1 MVVSIMVKK
10 NTIFKLTVIAIIL
23 LLFLAPIIILY
34 RLSGNEKK
42 SYIQD
47 TYYEYKEAA
56 YGEPIRVTRADI
68 EYYVTT
74 DGAISSSEYITIDIK
89 DIESDNILVQ
99 PGDEIYKDKE
109 ITTGQKII
117 KSPCN
122 GIAESVDTGNRIRVL
137 SFDKLQ
143 LVTYIPIDKL
153 NYIKESKSLSLN
165 ENEKLTV
172 REISNIAQDNKV
184 KVVFDIDSKS
194 YMYGEEL
201 PDIKIY
207 TDKVYSEV
215 LVVNKNCVYKK
226 GDSYYV
232 RVLDEDG
239 YYINEQ
245 EVKVSLETEEYMAI
259 SGVEEG
265 TICDSGY
272 KAFIR
277 QEDGNGG

>member
-1 MVVSIMVKK
+1 MAKK
-10 NTIFKLTVIAIIL
+10 NTIFKLTVITVIL

-34 RLSGNEKK
+34 KLSGSEKK

-74 DGAISSSEYITIDIK
+74 DGVISSSEYITIDIK
-89 DIESDNILVQ
+89 DIERDNILVQ

-117 KSPCN
+117 KAPCN
-122 GIAESVDTGNRIRVL
+122 GIVESVDTGNRIRVL

-143 LVTYIPIDKL
+143 LVTNIPIDKL
-153 NYIKESKSLSLN
+153 NYIKESKSLSFN

-172 REISNIAQDNKV
+172 REISNIAQGNKV

-226 GDSYYV
+226 GNSYYV
-232 RVLDEDG
+232 RVLDENG

>member
-1 MVVSIMVKK
+1 MAKK
-10 NTIFKLTVIAIIL
+10 NTIFKLTVITVIL
-23 LLFLAPIIILY
+23 LLFLTPIIILY
-34 RLSGNEKK
+34 KLSGSEKK

-74 DGAISSSEYITIDIK
+74 DGVISSSEYITIDIK
-89 DIESDNILVQ
+89 DIERDNILVQ

-117 KSPCN
+117 KAPCN
-122 GIAESVDTGNRIRVL
+122 GIVESVDTGNRIRVL

-143 LVTYIPIDKL
+143 LVTNIPIDKL
-153 NYIKESKSLSLN
+153 NYIKESKSLSFN

-172 REISNIAQDNKV
+172 REISNIAQGNKV

-226 GDSYYV
+226 GNSYYV
-232 RVLDEDG
+232 RVLDENG

>member
-1 MVVSIMVKK
+1 MAKK
-10 NTIFKLTVIAIIL
+10 NTIFKLTVITVIL

-34 RLSGNEKK
+34 KLSGSEKK

-74 DGAISSSEYITIDIK
+74 DGVISSSEYITIDIK

-99 PGDEIYKDKE
+99 PGNEIYKDKE

-117 KSPCN
+117 KAPSN
-122 GIAESVDTGNRIRVL
+122 GIVESVDTGNRIRVL

-143 LVTYIPIDKL
+143 LVTNIPIDKL
-153 NYIKESKSLSLN
+153 NYIKESKSLSFN

-172 REISNIAQDNKV
+172 REISNIAQGNKV

-226 GDSYYV
+226 GNSYYV
-232 RVLDEDG
+232 RVLDENG

>member
-1 MVVSIMVKK
+1 MAKK
-10 NTIFKLTVIAIIL
+10 NTIFKLTVITVIL

-34 RLSGNEKK
+34 KLSGSEKK

-74 DGAISSSEYITIDIK
+74 DGVISSSEYITIDIK

-99 PGDEIYKDKE
+99 PGNEIYKDKE

-117 KSPCN
+117 KAPCN
-122 GIAESVDTGNRIRVL
+122 GIVESVDTGNRIRVL

-143 LVTYIPIDKL
+143 LVTNIPIDKL
-153 NYIKESKSLSLN
+153 NYIKESKSLSFN
-165 ENEKLTV
+165 ENEKLKV
-172 REISNIAQDNKV
+172 REISNIAQGNKV

-226 GDSYYV
+226 GNSYYV
-232 RVLDEDG
+232 RVLDENG

>member
-1 MVVSIMVKK
+1 MAKK
-10 NTIFKLTVIAIIL
+10 NTIFKLTVITVIL

-34 RLSGNEKK
+34 KLSGSEKK

-74 DGAISSSEYITIDIK
+74 DGVISSSEYIRIDIK

-117 KSPCN
+117 KAPCN
-122 GIAESVDTGNRIRVL
+122 GIVESVDTGNRIRVL

-143 LVTYIPIDKL
+143 LVTNIPIDKL
-153 NYIKESKSLSLN
+153 NYIKESKSLSFN
-165 ENEKLTV
+165 ENEKLTL
-172 REISNIAQDNKV
+172 REISNIAQGNKV

-226 GDSYYV
+226 GNSYYV
-232 RVLDEDG
+232 RVLDENG

>member
-1 MVVSIMVKK
+1 MAKK
-10 NTIFKLTVIAIIL
+10 NTIFKLTVITVIL

-34 RLSGNEKK
+34 KLSGSEKK

-74 DGAISSSEYITIDIK
+74 DGVISSSEYITIDIK

-99 PGDEIYKDKE
+99 PGNEIYKDKE

-117 KSPCN
+117 KAPCN
-122 GIAESVDTGNRIRVL
+122 GIVESVDTGNRIRVL

-143 LVTYIPIDKL
+143 LVTNIPIDKL
-153 NYIKESKSLSLN
+153 NYIKESKSLSFN

-172 REISNIAQDNKV
+172 REISNIAQGNKV

-201 PDIKIY
+201 PDFKIY

-226 GDSYYV
+226 GNSYYV
-232 RVLDEDG
+232 RVLDENG

>member
-1 MVVSIMVKK
+1 MAKK
-10 NTIFKLTVIAIIL
+10 NTIFKLTVITVIL

-34 RLSGNEKK
+34 KLSGSEKK

-74 DGAISSSEYITIDIK
+74 DGVISSSEYITIDIK

-99 PGDEIYKDKE
+99 PGNEIYKDKE

-117 KSPCN
+117 KAPCN
-122 GIAESVDTGNRIRVL
+122 GIVESVDTGNRIRVL

-143 LVTYIPIDKL
+143 LVAYIPIDKL
-153 NYIKESKSLSLN
+153 NYIKESKSLSFN

-226 GDSYYV
+226 SNSYYV
-232 RVLDEDG
+232 RVLDENG

>member
-1 MVVSIMVKK
+1 MAKK
-10 NTIFKLTVIAIIL
+10 NTIFKLTVITVIL

-34 RLSGNEKK
+34 KLSGSEKK

-74 DGAISSSEYITIDIK
+74 DGVISSSEYITIDIK

-99 PGDEIYKDKE
+99 PGNEIYKDKE

-117 KSPCN
+117 KAPCN
-122 GIAESVDTGNRIRVL
+122 GIVESVDTGNRIRVL

-143 LVTYIPIDKL
+143 LVTNIPIDKL
-153 NYIKESKSLSLN
+153 NYIKESKSLSFN

-172 REISNIAQDNKV
+172 REISNIAKGNKV

-226 GDSYYV
+226 GNSYYV
-232 RVLDEDG
+232 RVLDENG

>member
-1 MVVSIMVKK
+1 MAKK
-10 NTIFKLTVIAIIL
+10 NTIFKLTVITVIL

-34 RLSGNEKK
+34 KLSGSEKK

-74 DGAISSSEYITIDIK
+74 DGVISSSEYITIDIK

-99 PGDEIYKDKE
+99 PGNEIYKDKE

-117 KSPCN
+117 KAPCN
-122 GIAESVDTGNRIRVL
+122 GIVESVDTGNRIRVL

-143 LVTYIPIDKL
+143 LVTNIPIDKL
-153 NYIKESKSLSLN
+153 NYIKESKSLSFN
-165 ENEKLTV
+165 ENEKLMV
-172 REISNIAQDNKV
+172 REISNIAQGNKV

-226 GDSYYV
+226 GNSYYV
-232 RVLDEDG
+232 RVLDENG

-272 KAFIR
+272 KAFIW

>member
-1 MVVSIMVKK
+1 MAKN
-10 NTIFKLTVIAIIL
+10 NTIFKLTVITVIL

-34 RLSGNEKK
+34 KLSGSEKK

-74 DGAISSSEYITIDIK
+74 DGVISSSEYITIDIK

-99 PGDEIYKDKE
+99 PGNEIYKDKE

-117 KSPCN
+117 KAPCN
-122 GIAESVDTGNRIRVL
+122 GIVESVDTGNRIRVL

-143 LVTYIPIDKL
+143 LVAYIPIDKL
-153 NYIKESKSLSLN
+153 NYIKESKSLSFN

-226 GDSYYV
+226 GNSYYV
-232 RVLDEDG
+232 RVLDENG

>member
-1 MVVSIMVKK
+1 MAKK
-10 NTIFKLTVIAIIL
+10 NTIFKLTVITVIL

-34 RLSGNEKK
+34 KLSGSEKK

-74 DGAISSSEYITIDIK
+74 DGVISSSEYITIDIK

-99 PGDEIYKDKE
+99 PGNEIYKDKE

-117 KSPCN
+117 KAPCN
-122 GIAESVDTGNRIRVL
+122 GIVESVDTGNRIRVL

-143 LVTYIPIDKL
+143 LVTNIPIDKL
-153 NYIKESKSLSLN
+153 NYIKESKSLSFN

-172 REISNIAQDNKV
+172 REISNIAQGNKV

-226 GDSYYV
+226 GNSYYV
-232 RVLDEDG
+232 RVLDENG

-245 EVKVSLETEEYMAI
+245 EVKVSLETGEYMAI

>member
-1 MVVSIMVKK
+1 MAKK
-10 NTIFKLTVIAIIL
+10 NTIFKLTVITVIL

-34 RLSGNEKK
+34 KLSGSEKK

-74 DGAISSSEYITIDIK
+74 DGVISSSEYITIDIK

-99 PGDEIYKDKE
+99 PGNEIYKDKE

-117 KSPCN
+117 KAPCN
-122 GIAESVDTGNRIRVL
+122 GIVESVDTGNRIRVL

-143 LVTYIPIDKL
+143 LVTNIPIDKL
-153 NYIKESKSLSLN
+153 NYIKESKSLSFN

-226 GDSYYV
+226 GNSYYV
-232 RVLDEDG
+232 RVLDENG

-265 TICDSGY
+265 IICDSGY

>member
-1 MVVSIMVKK
+1 MAKK
-10 NTIFKLTVIAIIL
+10 NTIFKLTVITVIL

-34 RLSGNEKK
+34 KLSGSEKK

-74 DGAISSSEYITIDIK
+74 DGVISSSEYITIDIK

-99 PGDEIYKDKE
+99 PGNEIYKDKE

-117 KSPCN
+117 KAPCN
-122 GIAESVDTGNRIRVL
+122 GIVESVDTGNRIRVL

-153 NYIKESKSLSLN
+153 NYIKESKSLSFN
-165 ENEKLTV
+165 ENEKLTL

-226 GDSYYV
+226 GNSYYV
-232 RVLDEDG
+232 RVLDENG

>member
-1 MVVSIMVKK
+1 MAKK
-10 NTIFKLTVIAIIL
+10 NTIFKLTVITVIL

-34 RLSGNEKK
+34 KLSGSEKK

-74 DGAISSSEYITIDIK
+74 DGVISSSEYITIDIK

-99 PGDEIYKDKE
+99 PGNEIYKDKE

-117 KSPCN
+117 KAPCN
-122 GIAESVDTGNRIRVL
+122 GIVESVDTGNRIRVL

-143 LVTYIPIDKL
+143 LVTNIPIDKL
-153 NYIKESKSLSLN
+153 NYIKESKSLSFN

-184 KVVFDIDSKS
+184 KVVFDIDSKT

-226 GDSYYV
+226 GNSYYV
-232 RVLDEDG
+232 RVLDENG
-239 YYINEQ
+239 YYIKEQ

>member
-1 MVVSIMVKK
+1 MAKK
-10 NTIFKLTVIAIIL
+10 NTIFKLTVITVIL

-34 RLSGNEKK
+34 KLSGSEKK

-74 DGAISSSEYITIDIK
+74 DGVISSSEYITIDIK

-99 PGDEIYKDKE
+99 PGNEIYKDKE

-117 KSPCN
+117 KAPCN
-122 GIAESVDTGNRIRVL
+122 GIVESVDTGNRIRVL

-143 LVTYIPIDKL
+143 LVTNIPIDKL
-153 NYIKESKSLSLN
+153 NYIKESKSLSFN

-172 REISNIAQDNKV
+172 REISNIAQGNKV

-226 GDSYYV
+226 GNSYYV
-232 RVLDEDG
+232 RVLDENG

-245 EVKVSLETEEYMAI
+245 EVKVSLEIEEYMAI

>member
-1 MVVSIMVKK
+1 MAKK
-10 NTIFKLTVIAIIL
+10 NTIFKLTVITVIL

-34 RLSGNEKK
+34 KLSGSEKK

-74 DGAISSSEYITIDIK
+74 DGVISSSEYITIDIK
-89 DIESDNILVQ
+89 DIERDNILVQ

-117 KSPCN
+117 KAPCN
-122 GIAESVDTGNRIRVL
+122 GIVESVDTGNRIRVL

-143 LVTYIPIDKL
+143 LVTNIPIDKL
-153 NYIKESKSLSLN
+153 NYIKESKSLSFN

-172 REISNIAQDNKV
+172 REISNIAQGNKV

-207 TDKVYSEV
+207 TCLLYTSPSPRDCS
-215 LVVNKNCVYKK
+215 
-226 GDSYYV
+226 
-232 RVLDEDG
+232 
-239 YYINEQ
+239 
-245 EVKVSLETEEYMAI
+245 
-259 SGVEEG
+259 
-265 TICDSGY
+265 
-272 KAFIR
+272 
-277 QEDGNGG
+277 

>member
-1 MVVSIMVKK
+1 MAKK
-10 NTIFKLTVIAIIL
+10 NTIFKLTVITVIL

-34 RLSGNEKK
+34 KLSGSEKK

-74 DGAISSSEYITIDIK
+74 DGVISSSEYITIDIK

-99 PGDEIYKDKE
+99 PGNEIYKDKE

-117 KSPCN
+117 KAPCN
-122 GIAESVDTGNRIRVL
+122 GIVESVDTGNRIRVL

-143 LVTYIPIDKL
+143 LVTNIPIDKL
-153 NYIKESKSLSLN
+153 KYIKESKSLSFN

-172 REISNIAQDNKV
+172 REISNIAQGNKV

-226 GDSYYV
+226 GNSYYV
-232 RVLDEDG
+232 RVLDENG

>member
-1 MVVSIMVKK
+1 MAKK
-10 NTIFKLTVIAIIL
+10 NTIFKLTVITVIL

-34 RLSGNEKK
+34 KLSGSEKK

-68 EYYVTT
+68 KYYVTT
-74 DGAISSSEYITIDIK
+74 DGVISSSEYITIDIK

-99 PGDEIYKDKE
+99 PGNEIYKDKE

-117 KSPCN
+117 KAPCN
-122 GIAESVDTGNRIRVL
+122 GIVESVDTGNRIRVL

-143 LVTYIPIDKL
+143 LVTNIPIDKL
-153 NYIKESKSLSLN
+153 NYIKESKSLSFN
-165 ENEKLTV
+165 ENEKLMV
-172 REISNIAQDNKV
+172 REISNIAQGNKV

-226 GDSYYV
+226 GNSYYV
-232 RVLDEDG
+232 RVLDENG

>member
-1 MVVSIMVKK
+1 MAKK
-10 NTIFKLTVIAIIL
+10 NTIFKLTVITVIL

-34 RLSGNEKK
+34 KLSGSEKK

-74 DGAISSSEYITIDIK
+74 DGVISSSEYITIDIK

-99 PGDEIYKDKE
+99 PGNEIYKDKE

-117 KSPCN
+117 KAPCN
-122 GIAESVDTGNRIRVL
+122 GIVESVDTGNRIRVL

-143 LVTYIPIDKL
+143 LVTNIPIDKL
-153 NYIKESKSLSLN
+153 NYIKESKSLSFN
-165 ENEKLTV
+165 ENKKLTV
-172 REISNIAQDNKV
+172 REISNIAQGNKV

-226 GDSYYV
+226 GNSYYV
-232 RVLDEDG
+232 RVLDENG

>member
-1 MVVSIMVKK
+1 MAKK
-10 NTIFKLTVIAIIL
+10 NTIFKLTVITVIL

-34 RLSGNEKK
+34 KLSGSEKK

-74 DGAISSSEYITIDIK
+74 DGVISSSEYITIDIK

-99 PGDEIYKDKE
+99 PGNEIYKDKE

-117 KSPCN
+117 KAPCN
-122 GIAESVDTGNRIRVL
+122 GIVESVDTGNRIRVV

-143 LVTYIPIDKL
+143 LVTNIPIDKL
-153 NYIKESKSLSLN
+153 NYIKESKSLSFN

-172 REISNIAQDNKV
+172 REISNIAQGNKV

-226 GDSYYV
+226 GNSYYV
-232 RVLDEDG
+232 RVLDENG
-239 YYINEQ
+239 YYIKEQ

>member
-1 MVVSIMVKK
+1 MAKK
-10 NTIFKLTVIAIIL
+10 NTIFKLTVITVIL
-23 LLFLAPIIILY
+23 LLFFAPIIILY
-34 RLSGNEKK
+34 KLSGSEKK

-74 DGAISSSEYITIDIK
+74 DGVISSSEYITIDIK

-99 PGDEIYKDKE
+99 PGNEIYKDKE

-117 KSPCN
+117 KAPCN
-122 GIAESVDTGNRIRVL
+122 GIVESVDTGNRIRVL

-143 LVTYIPIDKL
+143 LVTNIPIDKL
-153 NYIKESKSLSLN
+153 NYIKESKSLSFN

-226 GDSYYV
+226 GNSYYV
-232 RVLDEDG
+232 RVLDENG

>member
-1 MVVSIMVKK
+1 MAKK
-10 NTIFKLTVIAIIL
+10 NTIFKLTVITVIL

-34 RLSGNEKK
+34 KLSGSEKK

-74 DGAISSSEYITIDIK
+74 DGVISSSEYITIDIK

-99 PGDEIYKDKE
+99 PGNEIYKDKE

-117 KSPCN
+117 KAPCN
-122 GIAESVDTGNRIRVL
+122 GIVESVDTGNRIRVL

-143 LVTYIPIDKL
+143 LVAYIPIDKL
-153 NYIKESKSLSLN
+153 NYIKESKSLSFN

-226 GDSYYV
+226 GNSYYV
-232 RVLDEDG
+232 RVLDENG

>member
-1 MVVSIMVKK
+1 MAKK
-10 NTIFKLTVIAIIL
+10 NTIFKLTVITVIL

-34 RLSGNEKK
+34 KLSGSEKK

-56 YGEPIRVTRADI
+56 YGEPIWVTRADI

-74 DGAISSSEYITIDIK
+74 DGVISSSEYITIDIK

-99 PGDEIYKDKE
+99 PGNEIYKDKE

-117 KSPCN
+117 KAPCN
-122 GIAESVDTGNRIRVL
+122 GIVESVDTGNRIRVL

-143 LVTYIPIDKL
+143 LVTNIPIDKL
-153 NYIKESKSLSLN
+153 NYIKESKSLSFN

-172 REISNIAQDNKV
+172 REISNIAQGNKV

-226 GDSYYV
+226 GNSYYV
-232 RVLDEDG
+232 RVLDENG
-239 YYINEQ
+239 YYIKEQ

-265 TICDSGY
+265 TICDAGY

>member
-1 MVVSIMVKK
+1 MAKK
-10 NTIFKLTVIAIIL
+10 NTIFKLTVITVIL

-34 RLSGNEKK
+34 KLSGSEKK

-74 DGAISSSEYITIDIK
+74 DGVISSSEYITIDIK

-99 PGDEIYKDKE
+99 PGNEIYKDKE

-117 KSPCN
+117 KAPCN
-122 GIAESVDTGNRIRVL
+122 GIVESVDTGNRIRVL

-143 LVTYIPIDKL
+143 LVTNIPIDKL
-153 NYIKESKSLSLN
+153 NYIKESKSLSFN

-172 REISNIAQDNKV
+172 REISNIVQGNKV

-226 GDSYYV
+226 GNSYYV
-232 RVLDEDG
+232 RVLDENG
-239 YYINEQ
+239 YYVNEQ

>member
-1 MVVSIMVKK
+1 MAKK
-10 NTIFKLTVIAIIL
+10 NTIIKLTVITVIL

-34 RLSGNEKK
+34 KLSGSEKK

-74 DGAISSSEYITIDIK
+74 DGVISSSEYITIDIK

-99 PGDEIYKDKE
+99 PGNEIYKDKE

-117 KSPCN
+117 KAPCN
-122 GIAESVDTGNRIRVL
+122 GIVESVDTGNRIRVL

-143 LVTYIPIDKL
+143 LVTNIPIDKL
-153 NYIKESKSLSLN
+153 NYIKESKSLSFN

-172 REISNIAQDNKV
+172 REISNIAQGNKV

-226 GDSYYV
+226 GNSYYV
-232 RVLDEDG
+232 RVLDENG

>member
-1 MVVSIMVKK
+1 MAKK
-10 NTIFKLTVIAIIL
+10 NTIFKLTVITVIL

-34 RLSGNEKK
+34 KLSGSEKK

-74 DGAISSSEYITIDIK
+74 DGVISSSEYITIDIK

-99 PGDEIYKDKE
+99 PGNEIYKDKE

-117 KSPCN
+117 KAPCK
-122 GIAESVDTGNRIRVL
+122 GIVESVDTGNRIRVL

-143 LVTYIPIDKL
+143 LVTNIPIDKL
-153 NYIKESKSLSLN
+153 NYIKESKSLSFN

-226 GDSYYV
+226 GNSYYV
-232 RVLDEDG
+232 RVLDENG

>member
-1 MVVSIMVKK
+1 MAKK
-10 NTIFKLTVIAIIL
+10 NTIFKLTVITVIL

-34 RLSGNEKK
+34 KLSGSEKK

-74 DGAISSSEYITIDIK
+74 DGVISSSEYITIDIK

-99 PGDEIYKDKE
+99 PGNEIYKDKE

-117 KSPCN
+117 KAPCN
-122 GIAESVDTGNRIRVL
+122 GIVESVDTGNRIRVL

-143 LVTYIPIDKL
+143 LVTNIPIDKL
-153 NYIKESKSLSLN
+153 NYIKESKSLSFN
-165 ENEKLTV
+165 KNEKLTV

-226 GDSYYV
+226 GNSYYV
-232 RVLDEDG
+232 RVLDENG

>member
-1 MVVSIMVKK
+1 MAKK
-10 NTIFKLTVIAIIL
+10 NTIFKLTVITVIL

-34 RLSGNEKK
+34 KLSGSEKK

-74 DGAISSSEYITIDIK
+74 DGVISSSEYITIDIK

-99 PGDEIYKDKE
+99 PGNEIYKDKE

-117 KSPCN
+117 KAPCN
-122 GIAESVDTGNRIRVL
+122 GIVESVDTGNRIRVL

-143 LVTYIPIDKL
+143 LVTNIPIDKL
-153 NYIKESKSLSLN
+153 NYIKESKSLSFN

-226 GDSYYV
+226 GNSYYV
-232 RVLDEDG
+232 RVLDENG

-245 EVKVSLETEEYMAI
+245 EVKVSLETEEYMVI

>member
-1 MVVSIMVKK
+1 MAKK
-10 NTIFKLTVIAIIL
+10 NTIFKLTVITVIL

-34 RLSGNEKK
+34 KLSGSEKK

-74 DGAISSSEYITIDIK
+74 DGVISSSEYITIDIK

-99 PGDEIYKDKE
+99 PGNEIYKDKE

-117 KSPCN
+117 KAPCN
-122 GIAESVDTGNRIRVL
+122 GIVESVDTGNRIRVL

-143 LVTYIPIDKL
+143 MVTNIPIDKL
-153 NYIKESKSLSLN
+153 NYIKESKSLSFN

-172 REISNIAQDNKV
+172 REISNIAQGNKV

-226 GDSYYV
+226 GNYYYV
-232 RVLDEDG
+232 RVLDENG
-239 YYINEQ
+239 YYIKEQ

>member
-1 MVVSIMVKK
+1 MAKK
-10 NTIFKLTVIAIIL
+10 NTIFKLTVITVIL

-34 RLSGNEKK
+34 KLSGSEKK

-47 TYYEYKEAA
+47 TYYEYKEAT

-74 DGAISSSEYITIDIK
+74 DGVISSSEYITIDIK

-99 PGDEIYKDKE
+99 PGNEIYKDKE

-117 KSPCN
+117 KAPCN
-122 GIAESVDTGNRIRVL
+122 GIVESVDTGNRIRVL

-143 LVTYIPIDKL
+143 LVTNIPIDKL
-153 NYIKESKSLSLN
+153 NYIKESKSLSFN

-226 GDSYYV
+226 GNSYYV
-232 RVLDEDG
+232 RVLDENG

-265 TICDSGY
+265 TICDAGY

>member
-1 MVVSIMVKK
+1 MAKK
-10 NTIFKLTVIAIIL
+10 NTIFKLTVITVIL

-34 RLSGNEKK
+34 KLSGSEKK

-74 DGAISSSEYITIDIK
+74 DGVISSSEYITIDIK

-99 PGDEIYKDKE
+99 PGNEIYKDKE

-117 KSPCN
+117 KALCN
-122 GIAESVDTGNRIRVL
+122 GIVESVDTGNRIRVL

-143 LVTYIPIDKL
+143 LVTNIPIDKL
-153 NYIKESKSLSLN
+153 NYIKESKSLSFN

-172 REISNIAQDNKV
+172 REISNIAQGNKV

-226 GDSYYV
+226 GNSYYV
-232 RVLDEDG
+232 RVLDENG

>member
-1 MVVSIMVKK
+1 MAKK
-10 NTIFKLTVIAIIL
+10 NTIFKLTVITVIL

-34 RLSGNEKK
+34 KLSGSEKK

-74 DGAISSSEYITIDIK
+74 DGVISSSEYITIDIK

-99 PGDEIYKDKE
+99 PGNEIYKDKE

-117 KSPCN
+117 KAPCN
-122 GIAESVDTGNRIRVL
+122 GIVESVDTGNRIRVL

-143 LVTYIPIDKL
+143 LVTNIPIDKL
-153 NYIKESKSLSLN
+153 NYIKESKSLSFN

-172 REISNIAQDNKV
+172 REISNIAQGNKV

-215 LVVNKNCVYKK
+215 LVVKKNCVYKK
-226 GDSYYV
+226 GNSYYV
-232 RVLDEDG
+232 RVLDENG

>member
-1 MVVSIMVKK
+1 MAKK
-10 NTIFKLTVIAIIL
+10 NTIFKLTVITVIL

-34 RLSGNEKK
+34 KLSGSEKK

-74 DGAISSSEYITIDIK
+74 DGVISASEYITIDIK

-99 PGDEIYKDKE
+99 PGNEIYKDKE

-117 KSPCN
+117 KAPCN
-122 GIAESVDTGNRIRVL
+122 GIVESVDTGNRIRVL

-143 LVTYIPIDKL
+143 LVTNIPIDKL
-153 NYIKESKSLSLN
+153 NYIKESKSLSFN

-172 REISNIAQDNKV
+172 REISNIAQGNKV

-226 GDSYYV
+226 GNSYYV
-232 RVLDEDG
+232 RVLDENG

>member
-1 MVVSIMVKK
+1 MAKK
-10 NTIFKLTVIAIIL
+10 NTIFKLTVITVIL

-34 RLSGNEKK
+34 KLSGSEKK

-74 DGAISSSEYITIDIK
+74 DGVISSSEYITIDIK
-89 DIESDNILVQ
+89 DIDSDNILVQ
-99 PGDEIYKDKE
+99 PGNEIYKDKE

-117 KSPCN
+117 KAPCN
-122 GIAESVDTGNRIRVL
+122 GIVESVDTGNRIRVL

-143 LVTYIPIDKL
+143 LVTNIPIDKL
-153 NYIKESKSLSLN
+153 NYIKESKSLSFN

-172 REISNIAQDNKV
+172 REISNIAQGNKV

-226 GDSYYV
+226 GNSYYV
-232 RVLDEDG
+232 RVLDENG

>member
-1 MVVSIMVKK
+1 MAKK
-10 NTIFKLTVIAIIL
+10 NTIFKLTVITVIL

-34 RLSGNEKK
+34 KLSGSEKK

-74 DGAISSSEYITIDIK
+74 DGVISSSEYITIDIK

-117 KSPCN
+117 KAPCN
-122 GIAESVDTGNRIRVL
+122 GIVESVDTGNRIRVL

-153 NYIKESKSLSLN
+153 NYIKESKSLSFN

-226 GDSYYV
+226 GNSYYV
-232 RVLDEDG
+232 RVLDENG

>member
-1 MVVSIMVKK
+1 MAKK
-10 NTIFKLTVIAIIL
+10 NTIFKLTVITVIL

-34 RLSGNEKK
+34 KLSGSEKK

-74 DGAISSSEYITIDIK
+74 DGVISSSEYITIDIK

-117 KSPCN
+117 KAPCN
-122 GIAESVDTGNRIRVL
+122 GIVESVDTGNRIRVL

-143 LVTYIPIDKL
+143 LVTNIPIDKL
-153 NYIKESKSLSLN
+153 NYIKESKSLSFN

-172 REISNIAQDNKV
+172 REISNIAQGNKV

-226 GDSYYV
+226 GNSYYV
-232 RVLDEDG
+232 RVLDENG

>member
-1 MVVSIMVKK
+1 MAKK
-10 NTIFKLTVIAIIL
+10 NTIFKLTVITVIL

-34 RLSGNEKK
+34 KLSGSEKK

-74 DGAISSSEYITIDIK
+74 DGVISSSEYITIDIK

-99 PGDEIYKDKE
+99 PGNEIYKDKE

-117 KSPCN
+117 KAPCN
-122 GIAESVDTGNRIRVL
+122 GIVESVDTGNRIRVL

-143 LVTYIPIDKL
+143 LVTNIPIDKL
-153 NYIKESKSLSLN
+153 NYIKESKSLSFN

-172 REISNIAQDNKV
+172 REISNIAQGNKV

-226 GDSYYV
+226 GNSYYV
-232 RVLDEDG
+232 RVLDENG
-239 YYINEQ
+239 YYIKEQ
-245 EVKVSLETEEYMAI
+245 EVKVSLDTEEYMAI

>member
-1 MVVSIMVKK
+1 MAKK
-10 NTIFKLTVIAIIL
+10 NTIFKLTVITVIL

-34 RLSGNEKK
+34 KLSGSEKK

-47 TYYEYKEAA
+47 AYYEYKEAA

-74 DGAISSSEYITIDIK
+74 DGVISSSEYITIDIK

-99 PGDEIYKDKE
+99 PGNEIYKDKE

-117 KSPCN
+117 KAPCN
-122 GIAESVDTGNRIRVL
+122 GIVESVDTGNRIRVL

-143 LVTYIPIDKL
+143 LVTNIPIDKL
-153 NYIKESKSLSLN
+153 NYIKESKSLSFN

-172 REISNIAQDNKV
+172 REISNIAQGNKV

-226 GDSYYV
+226 GNSYYV
-232 RVLDEDG
+232 RVLDENG

>member
-1 MVVSIMVKK
+1 MAKK
-10 NTIFKLTVIAIIL
+10 NTIFKLTVITVIL

-34 RLSGNEKK
+34 KLSGSEKK

-74 DGAISSSEYITIDIK
+74 DGVISSSEYITIDIK

-99 PGDEIYKDKE
+99 PGNEIYKDKE

-117 KSPCN
+117 KAPCN
-122 GIAESVDTGNRIRVL
+122 GIVESVDTGNRIRVL

-143 LVTYIPIDKL
+143 LVTNIPIDKL
-153 NYIKESKSLSLN
+153 NYIKESKSLSFN

-226 GDSYYV
+226 GNSYYV
-232 RVLDEDG
+232 RVLDENG

-245 EVKVSLETEEYMAI
+245 EVKVGLETEEYMAI